1 MPAELTAHITIRIA
15 ARASGEGAVALGAGR
30 SQRQLYS
37 HALCSVVSGVR
48 VDVSRPSGAC
58 VRASCPTLFLR
69 P

>member
-1 MPAELTAHITIRIA
+1 MLHVHDIGPVTSLVI
-15 ARASGEGAVALGAGR
+15 GGLGR
-30 SQRQLYS
+30 SHRQLDS